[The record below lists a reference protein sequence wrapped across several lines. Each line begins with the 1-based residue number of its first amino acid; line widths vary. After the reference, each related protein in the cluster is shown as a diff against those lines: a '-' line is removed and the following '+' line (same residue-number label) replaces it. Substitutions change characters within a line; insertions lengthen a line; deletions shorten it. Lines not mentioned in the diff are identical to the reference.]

1 MMYSSCICLLFFIF
15 VAMKGE
21 CNAARSPFITAV
33 IPGEREGKPRKTER
47 QDLSYEGLDGR
58 TFGE

>member
-21 CNAARSPFITAV
+21 CSAARSPFITVV
-33 IPGEREGKPRKTER
+33 IPDVRKGKPRKTER
-47 QDLSYEGLDGR
+47 QDLSHEGVR
-58 TFGE
+58 WTYVW